1 MKSSGAFVEDL
12 QKCRKL
18 RSIKEKLENDRNR
31 VIHQVS
37 KLTERVAIR
46 KGEIIFSDNELVRL
60 GNAIRESATG
70 IINNTVGFG
79 VSVARRDPS
88 GMVANPTQ
96 LAITLSTA
104 FSRQK
109 EKTKR
114 LQRQLRQEEVELRFK
129 KKEQAALEARID
141 TVARQMTARNCA
153 V

>member
-1 MKSSGAFVEDL
+1 MKNSDTLIEDL
-12 QKCRKL
+12 QKCRQL
-18 RSIKEKLENDRNR
+18 RSNKERLEKDRNHIIQE
-31 VIHQVS
+31 VIQ
-37 KLTERVAIR
+37 LTERVAIR
-46 KGEIIFSDNELVRL
+46 KGEIIFSDTELVRL

-96 LAITLSTA
+96 LAITLSTT
-104 FSRQK
+104 FSRQE

-114 LQRQLRQEEVELRFK
+114 LRRQRSAEEEKLSFK
-129 KKEQAALEARID
+129 RKEEAALEARID